1 MVLRDP
7 RPLWVVPYPDGQAKC
22 TGDPMQLKKTGREGG
37 YADPRNATDPDDL
50 AADGPEDYAVHAPD
64 TLQRPNAG
72 RPRTDDEAEV
82 TQPRAQPAPHAE
94 SLIDAHS
101 NFDGKYETEQD
112 LRVQGS
118 ISGEVVCRGV
128 FTVDQEATVRA
139 RIQTRDALI
148 RGRVE
153 GDIVCS
159 GRLLLASTS
168 VVTGTLKSA
177 TLIVEEGATLTGNVE
192 TAAGVGAPR
201 ATASATPG
209 NAPAAETR
217 RNNPTPLEERRAS
230 TETVAAS
237 NGNGRNGRQ
246 APNFAFVPADDR
258 AASDRN

>member
-1 MVLRDP
+1 
-7 RPLWVVPYPDGQAKC
+7 
-22 TGDPMQLKKTGREGG
+22 MQLKKTGREGG
-37 YADPRNATDPDDL
+37 YADPRNATDADDL
-50 AADGPEDYAVHAPD
+50 VADGPEDYAVHAAD
-64 TLQRPNAG
+64 TMQRPNAG
-72 RPRTDDEAEV
+72 RPRSEEETDAP
-82 TQPRAQPAPHAE
+82 QRAQPSPHAE

-201 ATASATPG
+201 ATASAAPG
-209 NAPAAETR
+209 SSPAPETR
-217 RNNPTPLEERRAS
+217 RNTPTPLEERR
-230 TETVAAS
+230 TPGETVTAS
-237 NGNGRNGRQ
+237 NGNGSGRNGRQ

-258 AASDRN
+258 VASDRN

>member
-1 MVLRDP
+1 
-7 RPLWVVPYPDGQAKC
+7 
-22 TGDPMQLKKTGREGG
+22 MQLKKTGREVG
-37 YADPRNATDPDDL
+37 YADPRNATDSDDL
-50 AADGPEDYAVHAPD
+50 AVEGSEDYAVHAAD
-64 TLQRPNAG
+64 TMQRPNAG
-72 RPRTDDEAEV
+72 RPRTEDEQDAP
-82 TQPRAQPAPHAE
+82 QPRAQPVAHAE

-101 NFDGKYETEQD
+101 NFDGKYETDQD

-128 FTVDQEATVRA
+128 FTVDQEATARA

-168 VVTGTLKSA
+168 IVTGTLKSA

-192 TAAGVGAPR
+192 TAAGVGTPR
-201 ATASATPG
+201 ASGAAAPATV
-209 NAPAAETR
+209 PAAETR
-217 RNNPTPLEERRAS
+217 RNPTPLDERRNAA
-230 TETVAAS
+230 EAVAAGNGNG

-258 AASDRN
+258 VAADRN